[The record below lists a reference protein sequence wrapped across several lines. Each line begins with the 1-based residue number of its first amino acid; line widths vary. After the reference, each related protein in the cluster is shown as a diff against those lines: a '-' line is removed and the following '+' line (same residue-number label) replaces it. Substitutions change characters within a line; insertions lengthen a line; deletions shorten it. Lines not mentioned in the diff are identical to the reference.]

1 MIRSLSLDFLVLGV
15 VLSRGPTR
23 DSSILGVR
31 VVFLLRWFI
40 LSCLFFFLP
49 CPLRYLYV
57 LRVLVELL
65 GSPANEMG
73 MLGSLGP

>member
-31 VVFLLRWFI
+31 VVFSLRWFI
-40 LSCLFFFLP
+40 LSCLFFFFIAL
-49 CPLRYLYV
+49 
-57 LRVLVELL
+57 
-65 GSPANEMG
+65 
-73 MLGSLGP
+73 